1 MARRD
6 CLTNY
11 YKLIS
16 SDSSKIILQNDK
28 KITVQWRIKSTEVNM
43 TEQEI
48 TNESVKV
55 LRKALGM
62 GQAEFWGP
70 IGVKQSA
77 SSGYESKTAI
87 PKPVRILVVA
97 RYVCGIHIDA
107 DTDDG
112 VAATAKLGAIQQKKI
127 KAKAIAG
134 EVKQDLAKAAKS
146 IQTAHDALS
155 SY

>member
-1 MARRD
+1 MRHR
-6 CLTNY
+6 T
-11 YKLIS
+11 
-16 SDSSKIILQNDK
+16 
-28 KITVQWRIKSTEVNM
+28 TEDDM
-43 TEQEI
+43 KEQEI
-48 TNESVKV
+48 TNESVKM
-55 LRKALGM
+55 LRKTLGL

-77 SSGYESKTAI
+77 ASGYESDTAI

-97 RYVCGIHIDA
+97 RYICGIHIDA

-112 VAATAKLGAIQQKKI
+112 VEKASKLGAIQQKSI

>member
-1 MARRD
+1 
-6 CLTNY
+6 
-11 YKLIS
+11 
-16 SDSSKIILQNDK
+16 
-28 KITVQWRIKSTEVNM
+28 M

-48 TNESVKV
+48 TNESVRA

-70 IGVKQSA
+70 IGVKQA
-77 SSGYESKTAI
+77 AASGYENRTEI

-97 RYVCGIHIDA
+97 RYVCRIHIDA
-107 DTDDG
+107 DTSDG
-112 VAATAKLGAIQQKKI
+112 VANASKLGAIQQKTI

-146 IQTAHDALS
+146 IQTAHDALN